1 MKQASF
7 RSAQWIRTLVV
18 TLALAL
24 VALAAPTL
32 GRQDIPELPKPDG
45 SGDTPEIS
53 ISLVDNSTLKLSSLR
68 GKVVLLD
75 FFWSQCMHCQQHT
88 PHIVELYNQFS
99 KRGLNIV
106 GLADPRDTKETAQAY
121 MKQMK
126 IAYPVG
132 LTNLEVIAYYID
144 SHDHSVPQMVLFGA
158 DGKMVRRWIGWGE
171 NSKKELSDVLEEQLK
186 KAEAKSSTK
195 PN

>member
-7 RSAQWIRTLVV
+7 RSARWIRTLVV
-18 TLALAL
+18 SLALAL
-24 VALAAPTL
+24 IALASPAL

-53 ISLVDNSTLKLSSLR
+53 VSLVDNSTLKLSSLR

-88 PHIVELYNQFS
+88 PHIVELYNLYG

-121 MKQMK
+121 VKQMK

-132 LTNLEVIAYYID
+132 LTNIEGDRLL
-144 SHDHSVPQMVLFGA
+144 H
-158 DGKMVRRWIGWGE
+158 
-171 NSKKELSDVLEEQLK
+171 
-186 KAEAKSSTK
+186 
-195 PN
+195 

>member
-1 MKQASF
+1 MKQTSF
-7 RSAQWIRTLVV
+7 RSARWIRTLIVS
-18 TLALAL
+18 LALAL
-24 VALAAPTL
+24 IALASPAL

-53 ISLVDNSTLKLSSLR
+53 VSLVDNSTLKLSSLR

-88 PHIVELYNQFS
+88 PHIVELYNQYS

-121 MKQMK
+121 AKQMK

-144 SHDHSVPQMVLFGA
+144 SHDHGVPQMVLFGA
-158 DGKMVRRWIGWGE
+158 NGKMVRRWIGWGE
-171 NSKKELSDVLEEQLK
+171 ATQKEVFDTVQEQLK
-186 KAEAKSSTK
+186 AAETKSGTE